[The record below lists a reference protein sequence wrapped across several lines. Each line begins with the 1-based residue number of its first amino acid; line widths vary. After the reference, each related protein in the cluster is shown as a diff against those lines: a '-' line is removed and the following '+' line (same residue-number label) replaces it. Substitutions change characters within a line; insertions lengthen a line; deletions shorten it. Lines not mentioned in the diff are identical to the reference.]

1 MQHMRI
7 ESPRKTLHYS
17 KREEL
22 QFRITNLVLSKCRSK
37 AYKNQS
43 KAKQKAKA
51 DVVVVEKFRLQASTS
66 FKKKIHSR
74 EGFRKVAFSVIVFV
88 WMIAVSVT
96 KKLQFCVDGVL
107 DPVRQCLL

>member
-1 MQHMRI
+1 MRI

-51 DVVVVEKFRLQASTS
+51 DVVVVEKFRLQASTRIRYDIVL
-66 FKKKIHSR
+66 KKNPLSR
-74 EGFRKVAFSVIVFV
+74 GFSKSCVFGHRFRVDDSRIRNKKVAI
-88 WMIAVSVT
+88 
-96 KKLQFCVDGVL
+96 LCGRGL
-107 DPVRQCLL
+107 RPC